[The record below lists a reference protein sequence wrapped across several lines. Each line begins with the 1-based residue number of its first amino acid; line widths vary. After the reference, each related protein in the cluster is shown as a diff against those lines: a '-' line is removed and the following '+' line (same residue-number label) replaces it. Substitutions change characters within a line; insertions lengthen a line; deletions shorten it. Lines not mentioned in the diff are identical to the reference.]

1 MIYLIKFNFFS
12 LTHQIG
18 EHVILCFLRVRRS
31 DGALFLCMELIV
43 LMPFIPSRA
52 HRRSTAARAERSQ
65 AFYASA
71 HDLLCFTHHILREY
85 ILQRMHARSLLLPL
99 HCLSMLFFCHSHF
112 DRLVCYKTNSSLKKR
127 LYPKSPY

>member
-18 EHVILCFLRVRRS
+18 EHVILCFLRERRS

-71 HDLLCFTHHILREY
+71 HDLSITYFDIVKDLHIH
-85 ILQRMHARSLLLPL
+85 IPQSLLYL
-99 HCLSMLFFCHSHF
+99 
-112 DRLVCYKTNSSLKKR
+112 
-127 LYPKSPY
+127 